1 MKFEKFEKI
10 QENKLFV
17 TLNYVITL
25 LSLYF
30 LFSKIAGYE
39 ISLNFDFEN
48 SLAVISL
55 ICISSTIQAI
65 AWSYMVSGTYD
76 SIEIYSWLNSIIG
89 KYFPFKIGIISKR
102 IINKSKSLKSSTIF
116 KNIIKENIVILLV
129 LFFLS
134 LYLIVDLLILIFIF
148 LLVVMILKKIVNRKT
163 FLASVYYFF
172 GELVY
177 ILGLIVFLNFYIQNF
192 ILEIALIYMFS
203 SILSIFITTAPAGFG
218 VREYVFIATCT
229 YFNYESDENLLL
241 LVLSFRLLIILSDF
255 LIYVCSFFFKAR
267 LKK

>member
-10 QENKLFV
+10 QENKLFIIF
-17 TLNYVITL
+17 NYVITF

-39 ISLNFDFEN
+39 IDLNIDFES
-48 SLAVISL
+48 SLLVVIL
-55 ICISSTIQAI
+55 ISISSIIQAI
-65 AWSYMVSGTYD
+65 AWSYMTSGTYD

-89 KYFPFKIGIISKR
+89 KYFPFKIGVVSKR
-102 IINKSKSLKSSTIF
+102 IINKNKNLKSSTIF
-116 KNIIKENIVILLV
+116 KNIIKENLVVLLV
-129 LFFLS
+129 LFYLS
-134 LYLIVDLLILIFIF
+134 LYLIIDILFLIFI
-148 LLVVMILKKIVNRKT
+148 LLLGLIILKNTVNRNT
-163 FLASVYYFF
+163 LLATVYYFIA
-172 GELVY
+172 EPVY
-177 ILGLIVFLNFYIQNF
+177 ILGLIIFLNFYIQNF
-192 ILEIALIYMFS
+192 ILEIALIYMLS

-218 VREYVFIATCT
+218 VREYLFITLCT

-255 LIYVCSFFFKAR
+255 LIYLSSFLYKAR